1 MGKPI
6 TIRTAL
12 SDAKPV
18 SGEHTLIEIPLNGK
32 INLRGN
38 PDNAAFIKGVEDA
51 LGLALPPV
59 ANTVTSSADLR
70 IFWLGPDE
78 WLIHLPLEAVEEKIN
93 TLRETLDSQHV
104 AITEVSDYFSV
115 LELSGS
121 QAREIIASASPFDT
135 RAQHFKTG
143 QCTQTRFGHASIL
156 LWPLDHTPAFGLQ
169 VRWTFAQYVYGY
181 LTQSIHNAEQLKKFN
196 ASSALSR

>member
-1 MGKPI
+1 MANPI

-12 SDAKPV
+12 SDVNPV
-18 SGEHTLIEIPLNGK
+18 SEEHSLIELPLNGK

-38 PDNAAFIKGVEDA
+38 PDNAAFIEGVENA

-59 ANTVTSSADLR
+59 ANAVTSSTDLR

-78 WLIHLPLEAVEEKIN
+78 WLIHLPLEAVNEKIHA
-93 TLRETLDSQHV
+93 LREALVNQHV

-115 LELSGS
+115 LELSGP
-121 QAREIIASASPFDT
+121 QAREILASASPFDT
-135 RAQHFKTG
+135 RPQHFKTG

-156 LWPLDHTPAFGLQ
+156 LWPLDKTPGFGLQ
-169 VRWTFAQYVYGY
+169 IRWSYAQYIHQY
-181 LTQSIHNAEQLKKFN
+181 LTQSIHNAEALKTFQLDN
-196 ASSALSR
+196 

>member
-1 MGKPI
+1 MDSPI
-6 TIRTAL
+6 TIRTVL
-12 SDAKPV
+12 SDVKPV
-18 SGEHTLIEIPLNGK
+18 SGEHTLVEAPLNGK

-38 PDNAAFIKGVEDA
+38 PDNAAFIKGVERA

-59 ANTVTSSADLR
+59 ANAVTSSADLR

-78 WLIHLPLEAVEEKIN
+78 WLIHLPLKAVDEKIN
-93 TLRETLDSQHV
+93 TLRETLVNQHV

-115 LELSGS
+115 LELSGP

-135 RAQHFKTG
+135 RPQRFKIG

-156 LWPLDHTPAFGLQ
+156 LWPLAEIPCFRLQ
-169 VRWTFAQYVYGY
+169 IRWSYAQYVYDY
-181 LTQSIHNAEQLKKFN
+181 LTQSIQNVEALKTFSTPPQL
-196 ASSALSR
+196 

>member
-1 MGKPI
+1 VGNPV

-12 SDAKPV
+12 SDIKPV
-18 SGEHTLIEIPLNGK
+18 SGEHTLIEVPLNGK

-38 PDNAAFIKGVEDA
+38 PDNAAFIESVENA

-59 ANTVTSSADLR
+59 ANAVTSSTGLR

-78 WLIHLPLEAVEEKIN
+78 WLVHLPLETVEDKIN
-93 TLRETLDSQHV
+93 TLQEALDNQYV

-115 LELSGS
+115 LELSGP
-121 QAREIIASASPFDT
+121 QVREIIASASPFDT
-135 RAQHFKTG
+135 RSQHFKTG

-156 LWPLDHTPAFGLQ
+156 LWPLAEIPGFGLQ
-169 VRWTFAQYVYGY
+169 VRWSYAQYVYDY
-181 LTQSIHNAEQLKKFN
+181 LTQSIQNAEALKSFQLN
-196 ASSALSR
+196 N